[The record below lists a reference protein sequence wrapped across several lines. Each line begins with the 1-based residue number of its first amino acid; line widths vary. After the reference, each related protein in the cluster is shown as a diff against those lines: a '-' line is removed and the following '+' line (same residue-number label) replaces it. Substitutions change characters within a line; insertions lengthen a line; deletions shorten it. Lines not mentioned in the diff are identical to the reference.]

1 MRALEAAE
9 AGQLEALRSQMR
21 ATWMLARREPLQMLL
36 EAESADR
43 IGRLLYFNRHLAE
56 ARGQHI
62 ERWQAEGRKLAE
74 QTKALDAALAR
85 LRFERDALRERSAE
99 LDASRRQ
106 RSATLTALESQI
118 ERRKDNAE
126 ELRATRAE
134 LSALLDRLVSAAQP
148 KVGLN
153 FKDARGRLPW
163 PAAPRLLQTF
173 GRPRPPGN
181 LPAQGVLISADLGT
195 PIRAVAA
202 GEVVFADWL
211 RGFGLLAVVDH
222 GNGYMSLYGQLESLI
237 RKVGDSVEAGEQ
249 LATAGRSGGSARSG
263 VWFEVRNQGEPED
276 PVAWCVPRATG

>member
-62 ERWQAEGRKLAE
+62 ERWQEEGRKLAE

-85 LRFERDALRERSAE
+85 VRTERDALRERSAA

-134 LSALLDRLVSAAQP
+134 LSALLDRLVSEAQP
-148 KVGLN
+148 KVGPN

>member
-85 LRFERDALRERSAE
+85 LRSERDALRERSAE

-237 RKVGDSVEAGEQ
+237 RKVGDSVEAASSSPPQ
-249 LATAGRSGGSARSG
+249 DARRQRPQW

>member
-85 LRFERDALRERSAE
+85 LRSERDALRERSAE

>member
-85 LRFERDALRERSAE
+85 LRSERDALRERSAE

-148 KVGLN
+148 KVGLTL
-153 FKDARGRLPW
+153 KDARGRLPW

-181 LPAQGVLISADLGT
+181 LPAQGVLISADPGT

>member
-1 MRALEAAE
+1 
-9 AGQLEALRSQMR
+9 
-21 ATWMLARREPLQMLL
+21 
-36 EAESADR
+36 
-43 IGRLLYFNRHLAE
+43 
-56 ARGQHI
+56 
-62 ERWQAEGRKLAE
+62 
-74 QTKALDAALAR
+74 AALAR
-85 LRFERDALRERSAE
+85 VRTERDALRERSAA

-134 LSALLDRLVSAAQP
+134 LSALLDRLVSEAQP
-148 KVGLN
+148 KVGPN

>member
-85 LRFERDALRERSAE
+85 LRSERDALRERSAE

-181 LPAQGVLISADLGT
+181 LPAQGVLISADPGT